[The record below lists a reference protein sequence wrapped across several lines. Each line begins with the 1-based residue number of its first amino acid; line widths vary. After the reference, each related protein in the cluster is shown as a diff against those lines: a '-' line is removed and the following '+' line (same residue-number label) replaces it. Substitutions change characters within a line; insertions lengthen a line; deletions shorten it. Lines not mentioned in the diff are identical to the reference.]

1 MSSLIYLCCAGSRW
15 FKASLASCTGPT
27 QRLKPGFALKAH
39 HLSQPRVFQVT
50 RSHRIFD
57 RIVSLYSTCM
67 RSMSVPQSTMGTL
80 VSTYL
85 SMYILYMIMCVR
97 ACVCVK
103 SQKDVKKDYVTLYYL
118 I

>member
-1 MSSLIYLCCAGSRW
+1 
-15 FKASLASCTGPT
+15 
-27 QRLKPGFALKAH
+27 
-39 HLSQPRVFQVT
+39 
-50 RSHRIFD
+50 
-57 RIVSLYSTCM
+57 
-67 RSMSVPQSTMGTL
+67 MGTL